1 MPNQEI
7 EVHQPHHPDR
17 TECNPRAL
25 HAVLSN
31 ARGRPLHQ
39 LNGCG
44 LRRGGQTLDLPVPC
58 LQVRSICPKNIN
70 FSEMHSFFVLFRDEN
85 QSLDQWRRSL
95 HETIW
100 VNKMDTLKVG
110 IPSLIYL
117 VQNNLLYV
125 AAANLDVA
133 TYQIT

>member
-25 HAVLSN
+25 HAVFSN
-31 ARGRPLHQ
+31 TRGRPLHQ
-39 LNGCG
+39 LDGCG
-44 LRRGGQTLDLPVPC
+44 HYRGGEVIDLPLPC
-58 LQVRSICPKNIN
+58 LQVRVICPKTSTSMRCIV
-70 FSEMHSFFVLFRDEN
+70 FVIFRDEN
-85 QSLDQWRRSL
+85 QSLDQWRRSF